1 MTDRIA
7 SLKGTLAR
15 ATAEGAAQ
23 IAGALRASIRRDV
36 PRDARTLEIG
46 AGARP
51 MFRRAEFPNARI
63 LDYYT
68 TEELVRHFQEDYK
81 GQQVT
86 AAQFEPVDYVC
97 KDGDYRAVIG
107 DAARFDVI
115 FSAHALEHQPDL
127 VRHLQTL
134 EGLLEGDGMIV
145 LIVPDKRCTFD
156 VFRQVTTTSDVLAA
170 YAERRRAP
178 APKAVFDVYAAST
191 AENLGRRI
199 TARHKLSFCYD
210 LREALAR
217 ADEARATDAAA
228 KAGAYADLHNWVF
241 IPDSLAIL
249 VIELFQLGL
258 TDLWSPLSSETHGNE
273 FMCVLQ
279 RLARPAPGPELDRLN
294 AALTQRR
301 LEWYRQMTFEGGA
314 RVLL

>member
-1 MTDRIA
+1 MAAPPTDRIA

-15 ATAEGAAQ
+15 TTAEGAAYL
-23 IAGALRASIRRDV
+23 AGALRESIRRDV

-51 MFRRAEFPNARI
+51 MFRRAEFPNAKI

-68 TEELVRHFQEDYK
+68 TEELVRHFQEDYQ
-81 GQQVT
+81 GQKVT

-97 KDGDYRAVIG
+97 KDGDYRKVIG
-107 DAARFDVI
+107 DDARFDVI

-134 EGLLEGDGMIV
+134 QGLLADDGMIV
-145 LIVPDKRCTFD
+145 FVVPDKRCTFD

-178 APKAVFDVYAAST
+178 GPKAFFDVYAAST
-191 AENLGRRI
+191 AENLGRRV

-210 LREALAR
+210 LREALAH
-217 ADEARATDAAA
+217 ADEARARDAA
-228 KAGAYADLHNWVF
+228 GA
-241 IPDSLAIL
+241 
-249 VIELFQLGL
+249 EG
-258 TDLWSPLSSETHGNE
+258 E
-273 FMCVLQ
+273 
-279 RLARPAPGPELDRLN
+279 PA
-294 AALTQRR
+294 
-301 LEWYRQMTFEGGA
+301 
-314 RVLL
+314 